1 MAIHPALVRASLVIT
16 ALTLGTVSAQDEEK
30 PKVITAAQALKLGP
44 AGLTELTNPS
54 EAGQDQA
61 AILYATAKRLQT
73 ENTLAKRDLQAVIT
87 LEEWRTAISQCR
99 ESAFSLAYI
108 INGGGTMYSHGS
120 ARDTAEVEDF
130 LAELAS
136 SLPLAEGEGDA
147 KATKQIDNAMAFLKK
162 LKVGD
167 LGDEAANQEAQK
179 SLKEEIERVI
189 PHWEGMKY
197 MISAVPAAEAKK
209 IATFTVTC
217 LNWLKEE

>member
-1 MAIHPALVRASLVIT
+1 MTPSALRLALLATMTASTLLV
-16 ALTLGTVSAQDEEK
+16 AQDEGRPK
-30 PKVITAAQALKLGP
+30 PITAAQALKLGP
-44 AGLTELTNPS
+44 ENLTDLTDPS

-73 ENTLAKRDLQAVIT
+73 ENTLAKRDLQTVLT
-87 LEEWRTAISQCR
+87 LEEWRAAISQCR

-130 LAELAS
+130 LAGLAS

-147 KATKQIDNAMAFLKK
+147 KATQKIDSAMTFLKK
-162 LKVGD
+162 LEAND
-167 LGDEAANQEAQK
+167 LGDADANKEAQK
-179 SLKEEIERVI
+179 NLKEEIERI
-189 PHWEGMKY
+189 LPHWEGLKY

-209 IATFTVTC
+209 IATFTVSC
-217 LNWLKEE
+217 LSWLKEE

>member
-1 MAIHPALVRASLVIT
+1 MLLSTLRLVLLATLTASTLLV
-16 ALTLGTVSAQDEEK
+16 AQDEGQPK
-30 PKVITAAQALKLGP
+30 PITAAQALKLGP
-44 AGLTELTNPS
+44 EKLTDLTNPS

-73 ENTLAKRDLQAVIT
+73 ENALAKRDLQAVLT
-87 LEEWRTAISQCR
+87 LEEWRTAIQPCR
-99 ESAFSLAYI
+99 ESVFSLAYI

-147 KATKQIDNAMAFLKK
+147 KATQQIDNAMTFLKK
-162 LKVGD
+162 LDVGD
-167 LGDEAANQEAQK
+167 LGDADATKEAQK
-179 SLKEEIERVI
+179 NLKEEIERI
-189 PHWEGMKY
+189 MPHWEGLKS

-209 IATFTVTC
+209 IATFTVSC
-217 LNWLKEE
+217 LSWLKDE

>member
-1 MAIHPALVRASLVIT
+1 MSIHLALVRASLVIT
-16 ALTLGTVSAQDEEK
+16 ALTLGTVSAQDEDK

-44 AGLTELTNPS
+44 EGLTELTNLS

-120 ARDTAEVEDF
+120 ARDTVEVEDF

-147 KATKQIDNAMAFLKK
+147 KATKQIDSAMTFLKK
-162 LKVGD
+162 LKMGD

-179 SLKEEIERVI
+179 SLKEEIKRVM
-189 PHWEGMKY
+189 PHWEGMKS
-197 MISAVPAAEAKK
+197 MISAVPAARAKK
-209 IATFTVTC
+209 IASFTVTC